1 MSYRSALIAVV
12 SMLTLACAR
21 PAEAPAPPEPVAD
34 APEPEPEP
42 APQAEETDL
51 LTELGGDQA
60 EPDTPTSSRPAPIEV
75 EVDAVMTDKTPGA
88 TMIMV
93 GADARF
99 TLNMKIES
107 VEPETPLLPP
117 GHYDVL
123 IHSPSRTFRG
133 PVPGKGTRIQFKLSI
148 IPDNPDDPHDETFF
162 AEFWIE

>member
-1 MSYRSALIAVV
+1 
-12 SMLTLACAR
+12 MLPLACAR
-21 PAEAPAPPEPVAD
+21 PAEAPSPPEPMVEE
-34 APEPEPEP
+34 PEPEPEP
-42 APQAEETDL
+42 APQVEQTDL
-51 LTELGGDQA
+51 LTELGAGEDESDA
-60 EPDTPTSSRPAPIEV
+60 PTSSRPAPFEV

-133 PVPGKGTRIQFKLSI
+133 PVPSKGKRLHFKLSI

-162 AEFWIE
+162 AELWIE